1 MSRTKLAKAALITAS
16 LLCLIQPTFTP
27 VAYAAAREVTITLNA
42 DDNISGVAMM
52 QIAAD
57 KNNPPAA
64 ITFSRTTVVST
75 EASILWVRVQDRA
88 LNWSAWVEVQVG
100 GAPVIRDPLAKTVYV
115 PVPLVA
121 YVPPPPTTPTPPP
134 PTTPTPSTPTVPQSP
149 SSGTS
154 FVGGGVSVAVVEKIA
169 ETATTLLAPVSE
181 TLTPI
186 SPLPILETS
195 VATAP
200 VVVKPT
206 LTPKVSL
213 APAGVKPVPATS
225 KPAVSMTLLPSANNK
240 VSLKMNKSIE
250 VKLAPMRGTGSIN
263 VSIIDSSGKKMKLDA
278 TWDKK
283 TGKITIP
290 KLAFSKIGSYTLTAT
305 VGKKTSKLS
314 IAVSK

>member
-1 MSRTKLAKAALITAS
+1 MSRTKLAKAKAALISAS

-121 YVPPPPTTPTPPP
+121 YVPPPPTTPTP
-134 PTTPTPSTPTVPQSP
+134 STPAVPQSP
-149 SSGTS
+149 SSGAS
-154 FVGGGVSVAVVEKIA
+154 FGGGGGGVSVAVVEKIA

-181 TLTPI
+181 TLTSI
-186 SPLPILETS
+186 SPLPIIETS
-195 VATAP
+195 VVTAP

-225 KPAVSMTLLPSANNK
+225 KPAVSMTLSLSANNK

-250 VKLAPMRGTGSIN
+250 VKLAPMLGTGSIN